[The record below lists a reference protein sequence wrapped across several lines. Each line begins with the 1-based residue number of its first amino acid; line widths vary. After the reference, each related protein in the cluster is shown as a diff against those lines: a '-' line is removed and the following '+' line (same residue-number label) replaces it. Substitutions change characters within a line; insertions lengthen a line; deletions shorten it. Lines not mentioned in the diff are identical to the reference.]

1 MLAAIAA
8 AAFFMCFAMT
18 IAWAIQRRT
27 GNSGWIDTVW
37 SFAVGAAAF
46 FLALVP
52 AATGN
57 SLTNRQLLVAAL
69 VAVWLRASAD
79 TLRSAAPARRRIR
92 ATHG

>member
-27 GNSGWIDTVW
+27 EIPAGSTPCGLLQ
-37 SFAVGAAAF
+37 SARAAF

-57 SLTNRQLLVAAL
+57 SLTNKLLSSPL
-69 VAVWLRASAD
+69 WSQYGLRASAD